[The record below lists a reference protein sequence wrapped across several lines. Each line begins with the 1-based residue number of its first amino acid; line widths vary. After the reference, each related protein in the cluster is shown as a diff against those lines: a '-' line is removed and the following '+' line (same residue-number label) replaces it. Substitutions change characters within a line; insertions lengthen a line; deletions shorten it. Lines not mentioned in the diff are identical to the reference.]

1 MHSSCGFVAGR
12 RRQYN
17 DQESRQ
23 NGELLAEPPLS
34 YRRVRRGIRLERC
47 RPAEQAPGYE
57 DCRNQHIPG
66 RVHGR
71 GRGQMESPIAAAEQ
85 MFRPVPLIDS
95 PNDLAWAF
103 RANDNLIMA
112 D

>member
-1 MHSSCGFVAGR
+1 
-12 RRQYN
+12 
-17 DQESRQ
+17 
-23 NGELLAEPPLS
+23 
-34 YRRVRRGIRLERC
+34 
-47 RPAEQAPGYE
+47 
-57 DCRNQHIPG
+57 
-66 RVHGR
+66 
-71 GRGQMESPIAAAEQ
+71 MESPIAAAEQ